1 MYKIIVASHGPMAE
15 GMKKSLEFVMG
26 PAENVTALCLD
37 EEGIS
42 KFAERAKRLVNDQNT
57 EEILVMVDFLFGSP
71 FNEFFKTCSRLCR
84 KGWKFITGVNLPAL
98 VEAVNCQEDGSSME
112 TVIPQIKE
120 AAVMKTLREILAEEE
135 SGDDDE

>member
-42 KFAERAKRLVNDQNT
+42 KF
-57 EEILVMVDFLFGSP
+57 
-71 FNEFFKTCSRLCR
+71 
-84 KGWKFITGVNLPAL
+84 
-98 VEAVNCQEDGSSME
+98 
-112 TVIPQIKE
+112 
-120 AAVMKTLREILAEEE
+120 
-135 SGDDDE
+135 

>member
-42 KFAERAKRLVNDQNT
+42 KLTD
-57 EEILVMVDFLFGSP
+57 LFGDNVQDVIDELKAVCDAGCGYKIYSD
-71 FNEFFKTCSRLCR
+71 SASDMDSSV
-84 KGWKFITGVNLPAL
+84 KFIYKT
-98 VEAVNCQEDGSSME
+98 EAV
-112 TVIPQIKE
+112 K
-120 AAVMKTLREILAEEE
+120 
-135 SGDDDE
+135 

>member
-71 FNEFFKTCSRLCR
+71 FNEFSKLAAGYAGKMEIINFLLSKRSINIKIKNKVFLCFLME
-84 KGWKFITGVNLPAL
+84 FIYISFN
-98 VEAVNCQEDGSSME
+98 S
-112 TVIPQIKE
+112 I
-120 AAVMKTLREILAEEE
+120 
-135 SGDDDE
+135 

>member
-42 KFAERAKRLVNDQNT
+42 KFSKEAKRLLDEQDT
-57 EEILVMVDFLFGSP
+57 EEVLVMVDFLFGRP
-71 FNEFFKTCSRLCR
+71 
-84 KGWKFITGVNLPAL
+84 I
-98 VEAVNCQEDGSSME
+98 
-112 TVIPQIKE
+112 
-120 AAVMKTLREILAEEE
+120 
-135 SGDDDE
+135 

>member
-71 FNEFFKTCSRLCR
+71 FNDCLLYTSPSPRDQ
-84 KGWKFITGVNLPAL
+84 A
-98 VEAVNCQEDGSSME
+98 
-112 TVIPQIKE
+112 
-120 AAVMKTLREILAEEE
+120 
-135 SGDDDE
+135 

>member
-42 KFAERAKRLVNDQNT
+42 KF
-57 EEILVMVDFLFGSP
+57 S
-71 FNEFFKTCSRLCR
+71 
-84 KGWKFITGVNLPAL
+84 
-98 VEAVNCQEDGSSME
+98 
-112 TVIPQIKE
+112 KE
-120 AAVMKTLREILAEEE
+120 AMNFQSLQPVMPERWKLLP
-135 SGDDDE
+135 G

>member
-57 EEILVMVDFLFGSP
+57 EEILVMVIFCLAVHLM
-71 FNEFFKTCSRLCR
+71 NFKTCSRLCR
-84 KGWKFITGVNLPAL
+84 RWKLLPGVNLPAL

>member
-71 FNEFFKTCSRLCR
+71 FNEFSKTCSRLCR
-84 KGWKFITGVNLPAL
+84 K
-98 VEAVNCQEDGSSME
+98 DGNYYRGKSAG
-112 TVIPQIKE
+112 TC
-120 AAVMKTLREILAEEE
+120 R
-135 SGDDDE
+135 SGELSGRRKQYGNGNSTDKRSCGNENFKRDTCRRRKRR

>member
-42 KFAERAKRLVNDQNT
+42 KFSKEAKRLLDEQDT
-57 EEILVMVDFLFGSP
+57 EEVLVMVDFLFGSP
-71 FNEFFKTCSRLCR
+71 FNEFSKLAAGYAG
-84 KGWKFITGVNLPAL
+84 KMEIITGVNLPAL
-98 VEAVNCQEDGSSME
+98 VEAVNCQ
-112 TVIPQIKE
+112 VIPQIKE

>member
-42 KFAERAKRLVNDQNT
+42 KFSKEAKRLLDEQDT
-57 EEILVMVDFLFGSP
+57 EEVLVMVDFLFGSP
-71 FNEFFKTCSRLCR
+71 FNEFSKLAAGYAG
-84 KGWKFITGVNLPAL
+84 KMEIITGVNLPAL

-120 AAVMKTLREILAEEE
+120 V
-135 SGDDDE
+135 